1 MFPEELQTLE
11 LLDKDLKSI
20 ILKAFKNIKETLST
34 ELKENM
40 VMMSHQTE
48 NMNKEINYKKRTKQ
62 KFWSLKVK
70 QMK

>member
-48 NMNKEINYKKRTKQ
+48 NMNKEINYKKRTK
-62 KFWSLKVK
+62 
-70 QMK
+70 